1 MARLVALGALLTMA
15 PGGLL
20 PSPFGGLLTGQ
31 MIGQAWADQKD
42 KRLPA
47 LFAKLK
53 MAPSPEAAAEIESQ
67 VWDIWVESH
76 DPELDKLMVRGWAE
90 MNAEDYDSALKD
102 FSQLIDKKPDFA
114 EAWNKRATLYYL
126 MGDYEKSLADI
137 AHTLKLEPRHFGALS
152 GLGLVNIQ
160 LERYEDAVKAFERV
174 LMFDPQD
181 AGARHNLDAVKEI
194 IKKKSI

>member
-1 MARLVALGALLTMA
+1 MARLAALGALLTMA

-20 PSPFGGLLTGQ
+20 PSSLSDLITSQ
-31 MIGQAWADQKD
+31 TTGQAWADQKD

-53 MAPSPEAAAEIESQ
+53 TAPSPDTAAEIESQ
-67 VWDIWVESH
+67 IWDIWVESH

-102 FSQLIDKKPDFA
+102 FSRLIDKKPDFA

-126 MGDYEKSLADI
+126 TGDYEKSLADI

-160 LERYEDAVKAFERV
+160 LERYEDAVKAYERV